1 MAAAPSRRERFPNQP
16 EELIMRFTSKH
27 LVVLGT
33 SRAGAPS
40 EQTLPPAREKA
51 NAGLLFGLAAYAV
64 NVFRLKG

>member
-1 MAAAPSRRERFPNQP
+1 
-16 EELIMRFTSKH
+16 MRFTSKH